1 MLLSLSSIV
10 PLLAAATGAEGAKI
24 EEFSYSVTGIADF
37 IRLLFANPTS
47 LAWLTPF
54 LGLLLLSILPGNNE
68 RFIRYYTVLVTL
80 LTLIPIVRIYT
91 SYRWE
96 EGRLGLG
103 LVLPW
108 FPQLGIY
115 YAVAVDGISVVLLM
129 LTGILFVAAAIGS
142 WSITKRVKDYS
153 VLFLL
158 LEMSIIGVFVA
169 IDYVLFFVF
178 WELMLLPMYFLIGI
192 WGGPRRIYAAIKFFL
207 FTLAGSVAILVGF
220 ILLWQQSA
228 APLAQR
234 SFLVPDLW
242 IVGPQI
248 APGLQAVIFFLFFFG
263 FGVKVPIF
271 PLHTWLPDAHV
282 EAPTPISVI
291 LAGLLLKTGAYG
303 FYRFLY
309 PTFPQMAKEYALFVA
324 AVGVIMI
331 VYAALVAMA
340 QADLKT
346 LIAYAS
352 ISHMGYVLLGIATLT
367 NAGMTA
373 GLFQMVSHGFVSGSL
388 FLLAGVIY
396 DRSHTRIINEFGGLG
411 TLMPMYFGFFI
422 LAGMANLALPP
433 LSGFWGE
440 ALAYIGAFSNN
451 YYFSAAGTNLFWL
464 LAFLA
469 LPGIVLTAGYTLW
482 ALQRVFMGPLNERW
496 KDLTD
501 LSRREILSLAIP
513 GAFIILIGIIP
524 GLVVRVFNVSL
535 ENLLGY
541 ILTYAPLG

>member
-1 MLLSLSSIV
+1 MQFVWSSILPV
-10 PLLAAATGAEGAKI
+10 IGAAMPEATELQ
-24 EEFSYSVTGIADF
+24 EFGYSVEGVTNVLRA
-37 IRLLFANPTS
+37 LFQNPTS
-47 LAWLTPF
+47 LAWLIP
-54 LGLLLLSILPGNNE
+54 LMGCILLATLPATND

-80 LTLIPIVRIYT
+80 VTLIPIVHIYRT
-91 SYRWE
+91 YDWE
-96 EGRLGLG
+96 KGELGLG
-103 LVLPW
+103 LLLPW
-108 FPQLGIY
+108 FPYQFGIN

-129 LTGILFVAAAIGS
+129 LTGILFVTAAIGS
-142 WSITKRVKDYS
+142 WSVTKRIKDYS
-153 VLFLL
+153 FLFLL
-158 LEMSIIGVFVA
+158 LEASIIGVFVA
-169 IDYVLFFVF
+169 MDYVLFFIF

-207 FTLAGSVAILVGF
+207 FTLAGSVAILIG
-220 ILLWQQSA
+220 IIILWQQVPS
-228 APLAQR
+228 PNR
-234 SFLVPDLW
+234 TFLVPALW
-242 IVGPQI
+242 SVGPQM
-248 APGLQAVIFFLFFFG
+248 APGLASIVFLLFFFG
-263 FGVKVPIF
+263 FGVKVPIV

-324 AVGVIMI
+324 AIGVIMI

-367 NAGMTA
+367 HAGMTA
-373 GLFQMVSHGFVSGSL
+373 GVFQMVSHGFVSGSL

-396 DRSHTRIINEFGGLG
+396 DRAHTRIINEFGGLG
-411 TLMPMYFGFFI
+411 TLMPKYFAFFI

-440 ALAYIGAFSNN
+440 AFAYLGAFSNHF
-451 YYFSAAGTNLFWL
+451 YYSDTGTNLFWL
-464 LAFLA
+464 LALFA
-469 LPGIVLTAGYTLW
+469 VPGIVVTAGYTLW
-482 ALQRVFMGPLNERW
+482 AIQRVFMGPLNERW

-501 LSRREILSLAIP
+501 LSRREILSLALP
-513 GAFIILIGIIP
+513 GLFIVLIGVQP
-524 GLVVRVFNVSL
+524 SVVIQVFNSSL
-535 ENLLGY
+535 NNLLNH
-541 ILTYAPLG
+541 ILQNAPFG

>member
-1 MLLSLSSIV
+1 MPIFLSSIL
-10 PLLAAATGAEGAKI
+10 PALGATAAGGPELQ
-24 EEFSYSVTGIADF
+24 EFGYSLGGFSNVLQA
-37 IRLLFANPTS
+37 LFSNLPS
-47 LAWLTPF
+47 LAWLVPF
-54 LGLLLLSILPGNNE
+54 IGCLLIGFLPATNE
-68 RFIRYYTVLVTL
+68 RLLRYYTLMVTL
-80 LTLIPIVRIYT
+80 LALLPIVRIYRT
-91 SYRWE
+91 YSWE
-96 EGRLGLG
+96 DGRLQMGL
-103 LVLPW
+103 LIPW
-108 FPQLGIY
+108 WPSLGINY
-115 YAVAVDGISVVLLM
+115 VVAVDGISVVLLM

-142 WSITKRVKDYS
+142 WSVTKRIRDYS
-153 VLFLL
+153 FLFLL
-158 LEMSIIGVFVA
+158 LEASIVGVFVA
-169 IDYVLFFVF
+169 LDYVLFFVF

-207 FTLAGSVAILVGF
+207 FTLAGSIAILIGI
-220 ILLWQQSA
+220 ILLWQQL
-228 APLAQR
+228 PVPNR
-234 SFLVPDLW
+234 TFLVPELW
-242 IVGPQI
+242 NVGAQMN
-248 APGLQAVIFFLFFFG
+248 PGLASVIFLLFFVG
-263 FGVKVPIF
+263 FGVKVPIV

-291 LAGLLLKTGAYG
+291 LAGLLLKTGGYG

-309 PTFPQMAKEYALFVA
+309 PTFPQMAKQYALLVA

-352 ISHMGYVLLGIATLT
+352 ISHMGYVLFGMATLT
-367 NAGMTA
+367 HAGMTA

-396 DRSHTRIINEFGGLG
+396 DRAHTRIINEFGGLG
-411 TLMPMYFGFFI
+411 TLMPQYFAFFI

-440 ALAYIGAFSNN
+440 ALAYLGAFSST
-451 YYFSAAGTNLFWL
+451 YYIGPSGINQFWL
-464 LAFLA
+464 LALLA

-501 LSRREILSLAIP
+501 LSPREIFSLAIP
-513 GAFIILIGIIP
+513 GAFIVLIGVFP
-524 GLVVRVFNVSL
+524 VLVVQVFNNSL
-535 ENLLGY
+535 VFYLDH
-541 ILTYAPLG
+541 ILKNAPLG

>member
-1 MLLSLSSIV
+1 MLLSLSMIA
-10 PLLAAATGAEGAKI
+10 PLLGAASAETGKI
-24 EEFSYSVTGIADF
+24 EEFSYSVSGFAD
-37 IRLLFANPTS
+37 ILKLILQNPPS

-54 LGLLLLSILPGNNE
+54 IGFLLLATLPANNE
-68 RFIRYYTVLVTL
+68 KLIRYFTVLVTL
-80 LTLIPIVRIYT
+80 ATLIPILRIYKG
-91 SYRWE
+91 YNWE
-96 EGRLGLG
+96 DGRLSLG
-103 LVLPW
+103 LAISW
-108 FPQLGIY
+108 FPTLGIY

-142 WSITKRVKDYS
+142 WSIKTRIKDYS

-158 LEMSIIGVFVA
+158 LEASIIGVFVA
-169 IDYVLFFVF
+169 MDYVLFFIF

-192 WGGPRRIYAAIKFFL
+192 WGGPRRIYASIKFFL
-207 FTLAGSVAILVGF
+207 FTLAGSVAILIGI

-228 APLAQR
+228 PFPAQR
-234 SFLVPDLW
+234 SFLVPNLW
-242 IVGPQI
+242 QVGPQM
-248 APGLQAVIFFLFFFG
+248 APGLQALIFFLFFFG
-263 FGVKVPIF
+263 FGVKVPIV

-309 PTFPQMAKEYALFVA
+309 PSFPQMAKEYALFVA
-324 AVGVIMI
+324 AVGVVMI

-352 ISHMGYVLLGIATLT
+352 ISHMGYVLFGLATLT
-367 NAGMTA
+367 HAGMTA
-373 GLFQMVSHGFVSGSL
+373 GIFQMVSHGFVSGSL

-396 DRSHTRIINEFGGLG
+396 DRTHTRIINEFGGLG
-411 TLMPMYFGFFI
+411 TLMPKYFAFFI

-440 ALAYIGAFSNN
+440 ALAYIGAFTNTYYISPSGSNQ
-451 YYFSAAGTNLFWL
+451 FWL
-464 LAFLA
+464 LALLA
-469 LPGIVLTAGYTLW
+469 TPGIVLTAGYTLW

-501 LSRREILSLAIP
+501 LTRREILSLAIP
-513 GAFIILIGIIP
+513 AVFIILIGVAP
-524 GLVVRVFNVSL
+524 
-535 ENLLGY
+535 NLLVRSFNATLMVFLDY
-541 ILTYAPLG
+541 ILQNAPLG